1 MVSFEL
7 YDLNVLRVLK
17 ASKGISGLVILSVYS
32 TLLSCTSL
40 LRRSGPSWSRKLAS

>member
-1 MVSFEL
+1 MVSFVL
-7 YDLNVLRVLK
+7 YDFKVLRVLK

-32 TLLSCTSL
+32 TLLSWASF